1 MDIHR
6 IYLNITIS
14 VGYPIDNVFITV
26 MKMVKGLE
34 SQDISEVKMSSDNDK
49 AKDEE
54 DFEDEEITIK
64 NDEEIANEE
73 EEDLREEQ

>member
-1 MDIHR
+1 
-6 IYLNITIS
+6 
-14 VGYPIDNVFITV
+14 
-26 MKMVKGLE
+26 
-34 SQDISEVKMSSDNDK
+34 MSLGKDR

-73 EEDLREEQ
+73 EENLREEQ

>member
-1 MDIHR
+1 MIHHG
-6 IYLNITIS
+6 NE
-14 VGYPIDNVFITV
+14 
-26 MKMVKGLE
+26 MVKGLE
-34 SQDISEVKMSSDNDK
+34 SQDISEVKMSSDTDK
-49 AKDEE
+49 AIDEE

>member
-1 MDIHR
+1 
-6 IYLNITIS
+6 
-14 VGYPIDNVFITV
+14 
-26 MKMVKGLE
+26 
-34 SQDISEVKMSSDNDK
+34 MSLGKDR

-73 EEDLREEQ
+73 EEDLREEQWQENRYHQQQKQKYKGGCTMERLPTIGVLKRLMQLW

>member
-1 MDIHR
+1 
-6 IYLNITIS
+6 
-14 VGYPIDNVFITV
+14 
-26 MKMVKGLE
+26 
-34 SQDISEVKMSSDNDK
+34 MSLGKDR

-73 EEDLREEQ
+73 EEDLREEQWQENRHHQKQKQKYKGGCTAHMIKQIEILSY